1 MSDSTILEG
10 PDGRLYEI
18 PLRKLAEFAVP
29 GERVA
34 ELRRKMANHATNGA
48 SNGSNGHHSATE
60 SAVPPG
66 HAAMPPGHVS
76 LPPGHA
82 AMPPGHT
89 AAPAPSMS
97 VNPGGGVVLNFYF
110 QAPPT
115 GTPAAVSVSAPH
127 NAASLSTDSGVQ
139 GYHMSFDESG
149 IPTNHTDML
158 WGDYIDKQGNPAV
171 GWHSHDPV
179 SGNAQ

>member
-1 MSDSTILEG
+1 MSDTTILEG

-18 PLRKLAEFAVP
+18 PKDKLAEFAVP

-34 ELRRKMANHATNGA
+34 ELRRRMAGGGVSTTVAEPAGGPSSTPPGMPR
-48 SNGSNGHHSATE
+48 GI
-60 SAVPPG
+60 PPG
-66 HAAMPPGHVS
+66 HT
-76 LPPGHA
+76 

-89 AAPAPSMS
+89 AMPPTSMS
-97 VNPGGGVVLNFYF
+97 INPGGGVVLNFYF
-110 QAPPT
+110 QASPPAVAP
-115 GTPAAVSVSAPH
+115 GRLPNDLADGLGAAGDTAHGGH
-127 NAASLSTDSGVQ
+127 NGEVQ

-149 IPTNHTDML
+149 IPVNHTDML

-179 SGNAQ
+179 TGNAQ